1 MIRCKNIAGVAACM
15 VAMVH
20 AALDPPPYI
29 ARMTLPHAPHGL
41 SRPPPHAPHGFVPPA
56 CMLAMVHAGNG
67 FKTSPHRCF
76 CTRLCTSIDEIG
88 NWLLEGAL
96 ILPVRQTFVCC
107 VSGDSCVDCHRS
119 LRLRQSRMGAGCSM
133 LKPVATDEWFL
144 TNFACGLP
152 AHLCG
157 QP

>member
-1 MIRCKNIAGVAACM
+1 MGKVLVTDTYLTDIGNAIRSKNGTTDTYKPSEMASAIENIEAVVAERLQA
-15 VAMVH
+15 VRDGLYAR
-20 AALDPPPYI
+20 AL
-29 ARMTLPHAPHGL
+29 ANREA
-41 SRPPPHAPHGFVPPA
+41 
-56 CMLAMVHAGNG
+56 
-67 FKTSPHRCF
+67 KTYE
-76 CTRLCTSIDEIG
+76 CTSIDEIG

-119 LRLRQSRMGAGCSM
+119 LRLRQSRMGAGCST